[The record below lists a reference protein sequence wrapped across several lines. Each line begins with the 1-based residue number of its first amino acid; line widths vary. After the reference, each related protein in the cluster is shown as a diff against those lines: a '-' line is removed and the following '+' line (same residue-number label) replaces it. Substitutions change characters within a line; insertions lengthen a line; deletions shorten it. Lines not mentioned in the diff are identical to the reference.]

1 MENDSLVESSEGF
14 FSRTVRSVGG
24 DLSVPG
30 DKSIS
35 HRALLLSAIAEG
47 KSNLRGFLD
56 SDDCLAT
63 MAALRSMGV
72 HITLENTDVSIVGVG
87 LQGLTEPTEHLD
99 LGNSGTAMRLLA
111 GMLSAQSFSSVLT
124 GDVSLRGR
132 PMKRVTEPLGLM
144 GGIINTVDGLPPLR
158 IQGKNNMIG
167 IDYTLPI
174 ASAQVKSALLIAGLW
189 AKGRTTVRSPGPSR
203 DHTERMLATMGV
215 NILNGSRQVVS
226 LDGPAS
232 LQSRDQDIP
241 GDFSSA
247 AFFIVAGLLSANEGL
262 LIRNVGIN
270 PTRTGLLTILKKM
283 GGSIDLLNRREFGT
297 EPVADIFVKKSKLK
311 GIKIETNLVPLAIDE
326 FPVLFVAAAHADGYT
341 TVAGAQELRYKES
354 DRLHVMS
361 KGLQEIGIKTKE
373 TDDGLIILGGASH
386 GGCVDS
392 YGDHR
397 IAMSFAVAGM
407 VSKDVIQIK
416 RTDEVSTS
424 FPNFL
429 SLANSTG
436 LAIESYVATKPLEG

>member
-1 MENDSLVESSEGF
+1 MENDSLTKSSGGF
-14 FSRTVRSVGG
+14 FSRPVKTVGG
-24 DLSVPG
+24 ELVVPG

-35 HRALLLSAIAEG
+35 HRAILLGSISDG
-47 KSNLRGFLD
+47 ISNFQGFLN

-63 MAALRSMGV
+63 MMALRSMGV
-72 HITLENTDVSIVGVG
+72 HINLEGTDVRIVGVG
-87 LQGLTEPTEHLD
+87 LQGLTMPKKQLD

-124 GDVSLRGR
+124 GDESLRAR
-132 PMKRVTEPLGLM
+132 PMKRVTVPLSKM
-144 GGIINTVDGLPPLR
+144 GSVINTEDGLPPLR
-158 IQGKNNMIG
+158 IQGGNNLVG

-189 AKGRTTVRSPGPSR
+189 AKGPTIVRSPGPSR
-203 DHTERMLATMGV
+203 DHTERMLKSMGV
-215 NILNGSRQVVS
+215 GMLNHTEEVVS
-226 LDGPAS
+226 LDGPAT
-232 LQSRDQDIP
+232 LKPTDQTIP

-247 AFFIVAGLLSANEGL
+247 AFFIVAGLLASHEGL

-283 GGSIDLLNRREFGT
+283 GGSIDLLNKREFGT

-311 GIKIETNLVPLAIDE
+311 GIEIDQNLVPLAIDE
-326 FPVLFVAAAHADGYT
+326 FPVIFVAAAYADGYT

-361 KGLQEIGIKTKE
+361 IGLQEIGIETKE
-373 TDDGLIILGGASH
+373 IDDGLIIKGGVVH

-397 IAMSFAVAGM
+397 IAMSFAVAGLA
-407 VSKDVIQIK
+407 SQAVIQVK

-429 SLANSTG
+429 ELANSSG
-436 LAIESYVATKPLEG
+436 FAVEPFIAAKPLKG